1 MAMAIVEQ
9 PAMPTIAIPP
19 RRRGAL
25 RVVPPRHPGRA
36 LVKISALVLVTAAAG
51 ALTAASAC
59 VALVMLVAK
68 LGG

>member
-9 PAMPTIAIPP
+9 PAMTTAALP

-25 RVVPPRHPGRA
+25 RIAPQPRRARA
-36 LVKISALVLVTAAAG
+36 LVQISALVLVTALAG
-51 ALTAASAC
+51 ALAAATAAI
-59 VALVMLVAK
+59 ALVMFITK